1 MKKIERGGTQM
12 KQPLESIRRAAGES
26 QKSVA
31 KLIGVDVRTYQ
42 NKEKGIT
49 QFKQGEMFIIA
60 RHYNK
65 PIDEIF
71 LPVNFE
77 KCEVKGRDGKA
88 G

>member
-1 MKKIERGGTQM
+1 MA
-12 KQPLESIRRAAGES
+12 QPLESIRRAAGES
-26 QKSVA
+26 QKYVA
-31 KLIGVDVRTYQ
+31 SLIGVDVRTYQ

-49 QFKQGEMFIIA
+49 QFKQGEMFTIA

-77 KCEVKGRDGKA
+77 KHEVKGRDGKA

>member
-1 MKKIERGGTQM
+1 M

-31 KLIGVDVRTYQ
+31 KLIGVDVHTYQ

>member
-1 MKKIERGGTQM
+1 M

-60 RHYNK
+60 RHYN
-65 PIDEIF
+65 
-71 LPVNFE
+71 
-77 KCEVKGRDGKA
+77 
-88 G
+88 